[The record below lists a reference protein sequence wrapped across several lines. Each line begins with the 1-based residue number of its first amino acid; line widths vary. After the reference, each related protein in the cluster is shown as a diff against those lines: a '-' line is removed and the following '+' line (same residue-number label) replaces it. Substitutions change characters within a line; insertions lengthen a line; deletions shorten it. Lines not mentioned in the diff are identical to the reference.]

1 MAKKMM
7 TEKERIEQWLT
18 DLAKNNR
25 EFLSLKSLKYD
36 GQEELS
42 ICDGTAPSGVHMYK
56 CVEYI
61 ASVLDL
67 PIERSEDYLNGQ
79 PQLTIEYAGIKFY
92 QIGEDDAD

>member
-1 MAKKMM
+1 MAKQRM

-42 ICDGTAPSGVHMYK
+42 ICDDTASCGIQMFE
-56 CVEYI
+56 CLEYV